1 MNKISLFIIAFFIGC
16 LTIACDDDNFE
27 MSPSQTLTF
36 SSDTI
41 RFDTLFSTVPS
52 STRSFWAF
60 NKTGS
65 GIRCTSVRQ
74 ERGNQ
79 SGFRVNVDGAFLGQ
93 ASGYAV
99 SDIELRKKD
108 SIRIFVEAT
117 FPNNYKGKPS
127 EIEDNLVF
135 TLENGKQQKV
145 NLNAFAWDC
154 NIVRNLRIDK
164 DTTLAADT
172 KPLVVY
178 GPIEVAKG
186 ATLTLAP
193 GLTLY
198 FHGNAGIDVHGR
210 LVSNGTADA
219 KVVLRGDRLD
229 RMFDYLPYDRVSGQ
243 WNGLH
248 FYEESYDNMLRNTDI
263 HSTYDGIVVDSSALD
278 RTTLTLENSTVH
290 NCQGYGLKTTNAV
303 VNITNCQLTNTLHDC
318 LFVDGGNVSI
328 NATTMAQFY
337 PFDSQRG
344 AALRFSSVNN
354 PLQSLVCKNSIVTGY
369 ADDLLFSESEKDS
382 DHANEFQFYSCLLR
396 TPKVETEDSIRFK
409 DVVYEDVSDT
419 TSYGLK
425 NFVLID
431 GDHQQYDFH
440 LKEKAA
446 AIGIA
451 DKTSMPSTDLTGQ
464 QRDDTPDAGGYEFVA
479 TENKEEEK

>member
-1 MNKISLFIIAFFIGC
+1 M
-16 LTIACDDDNFE
+16 
-27 MSPSQTLTF
+27 
-36 SSDTI
+36 
-41 RFDTLFSTVPS
+41 
-52 STRSFWAF
+52 
-60 NKTGS
+60 
-65 GIRCTSVRQ
+65 
-74 ERGNQ
+74 
-79 SGFRVNVDGAFLGQ
+79 
-93 ASGYAV
+93 
-99 SDIELRKKD
+99 
-108 SIRIFVEAT
+108 
-117 FPNNYKGKPS
+117 
-127 EIEDNLVF
+127 
-135 TLENGKQQKV
+135 
-145 NLNAFAWDC
+145 
-154 NIVRNLRIDK
+154 
-164 DTTLAADT
+164 
-172 KPLVVY
+172 
-178 GPIEVAKG
+178 
-186 ATLTLAP
+186 
-193 GLTLY
+193 
-198 FHGNAGIDVHGR
+198 
-210 LVSNGTADA
+210 
-219 KVVLRGDRLD
+219 LRGDRLD

-278 RTTLTLENSTVH
+278 RTTLTLENSIVH

-382 DHANEFQFYSCLLR
+382 DHANEFQFYNCLLR

>member
-1 MNKISLFIIAFFIGC
+1 
-16 LTIACDDDNFE
+16 
-27 MSPSQTLTF
+27 
-36 SSDTI
+36 
-41 RFDTLFSTVPS
+41 
-52 STRSFWAF
+52 
-60 NKTGS
+60 
-65 GIRCTSVRQ
+65 
-74 ERGNQ
+74 
-79 SGFRVNVDGAFLGQ
+79 
-93 ASGYAV
+93 
-99 SDIELRKKD
+99 
-108 SIRIFVEAT
+108 
-117 FPNNYKGKPS
+117 
-127 EIEDNLVF
+127 
-135 TLENGKQQKV
+135 
-145 NLNAFAWDC
+145 
-154 NIVRNLRIDK
+154 
-164 DTTLAADT
+164 
-172 KPLVVY
+172 
-178 GPIEVAKG
+178 
-186 ATLTLAP
+186 
-193 GLTLY
+193 
-198 FHGNAGIDVHGR
+198 
-210 LVSNGTADA
+210 
-219 KVVLRGDRLD
+219 
-229 RMFDYLPYDRVSGQ
+229 
-243 WNGLH
+243 
-248 FYEESYDNMLRNTDI
+248 MLRNTDI

-278 RTTLTLENSTVH
+278 RTTLTLENSIVH

-419 TSYGLK
+419 ISYGLK